1 MKWSLIAS
9 VIGTL
14 LAGCDVGHPRSD
26 QTRNDFALLT
36 SMLDIYRLNSGR
48 YPTTEQGLAALVNR
62 PTTDPQP
69 EIWTRI
75 VDRVPLDPWGRDYRY
90 RCESDPQTKI
100 ETIVIWS
107 VGRDGKDG
115 SGDDIRHQVEYP
127 RSVASKLK
135 AKENF

>member
-14 LAGCDVGHPRSD
+14 LAGCDTGHPRSD
-26 QTRNDFALLT
+26 QTRNDFAFLT
-36 SMLDIYRLNSGR
+36 TVLDIYRLNADR
-48 YPTTEQGLAALVNR
+48 YPTTEQGLAALVSR

-69 EIWTRI
+69 KMWTRLS
-75 VDRVPLDPWGRDYRY
+75 DQVPLDPWGRDYRY

-100 ETIVIWS
+100 ETIVFWS

-115 SGDDIRHQVEYP
+115 TADDIRHQVEYREP
-127 RSVASKLK
+127 TSY
-135 AKENF
+135 